1 MGHRRTK
8 MGNQKILEMNENEV
22 KRHQNLQN
30 AAKAVIRGELT
41 AVSTYIKKEEKI
53 SNQYLTLHFKTLEK
67 EKHTKPKVNRRKE
80 IKKIRN

>member
-30 AAKAVIRGELT
+30 AAKAVIRGELI

-53 SNQYLTLHFKTLEK
+53 SNQYPNLTL
-67 EKHTKPKVNRRKE
+67 
-80 IKKIRN
+80 